1 MSRAKA
7 TLGRARARSR
17 RRSKR
22 GVALIMVLGALTV
35 LTVMLTEFQNEASA
49 ELGSSVAARD
59 ALKAEYAARSAI
71 NLSRL
76 LIAAEPTIRKP
87 IGFMLQG
94 ISQIKVWEYATPVLS
109 AFNDDENSSQFSTLA
124 MVNLAEG
131 RNLGFEGAGFE
142 VTIVDEDS
150 KLNVNRAAVGGS
162 VGVQQLSSRLIT
174 LLSQPQY
181 GPLYEG
187 QDADGQMND
196 PQTLCAAL
204 VDWVDPNQDA
214 ALDFCNPQ
222 SETAQQATP
231 EDTFYQQL
239 ETPYFRKNAPFDS
252 LEEVRMVRGVGE
264 DFWHTFVDPDPE
276 HPDKR
281 NWTVWGGSAINVNS
295 ATADVIWGLACDYGM
310 GAPDHPIC
318 TNPEQA
324 VKFLTSVGMVRNL
337 MPGVPAFK
345 SPKNFINALKGK
357 GMFAMMAEITGLE
370 PFTTFKSESS
380 LEAAVTTESKVFSIY
395 ATGYVKSGKR
405 ETRTRVHAVVDFRAA
420 PPPGMPTQGRLD
432 AVANMAEEAG
442 LGSAADEL
450 RNAAQALSGNLPQGA
465 GENAITSAFQP
476 SPGGNIVYF
485 RID

>member
-1 MSRAKA
+1 
-7 TLGRARARSR
+7 
-17 RRSKR
+17 
-22 GVALIMVLGALTV
+22 MVLGAITV
-35 LTVMLTEFQNEASA
+35 LTVMLTEFQTETSA

-59 ALKAEYAARSAI
+59 ALKAEYAAKSAI

-94 ISQIKVWEYATPVLS
+94 ISQVKVWEFATPVLS
-109 AFNDDENSSQFSTLA
+109 AFNDDENSDQFTALA
-124 MVNLAEG
+124 SVNLAEG
-131 RNLGFEGAGFE
+131 RNLGLEGAGFE

-150 KLNVNRAAVGGS
+150 KLNLNRAAVGGS
-162 VGVQQLSSRLIT
+162 VGVQQMASRLIT

-181 GPLYEG
+181 GPLYED
-187 QDADGQMND
+187 QDADGQIND

-222 SETAQQATP
+222 SETAQQSAP

-239 ETPYFRKNAPFDS
+239 EPAYFRKNAPFDS
-252 LEEVRMVRGVGE
+252 LEELRMVRGVGE
-264 DFWHTFVDPDPE
+264 DFWHTFVDSDPE

-281 NWTVWGGSAINVNS
+281 NWTVWGGSKINVNS
-295 ATADVIWGLACDYGM
+295 ATPDVIWGLACDFGM
-310 GAPDHPIC
+310 GAPEHPIC
-318 TNPEQA
+318 TDPEQA
-324 VKFLTSVGMVRNL
+324 VKFLTSVGMVRGL
-337 MPGVPAFK
+337 MPGVPPFK
-345 SPKNFINALKGK
+345 SPKHFINALKGQ
-357 GMFAMMAEITGLE
+357 GMFAMMVDITGLE
-370 PFTTFKSESS
+370 PFKTFKSEAS

-420 PPPGMPTQGRLD
+420 PAPGMPSQGRLD
-432 AVANMAEEAG
+432 AIANMAEEVG
-442 LGSAADEL
+442 LGDAADQLRSAAQSTQTEL
-450 RNAAQALSGNLPQGA
+450 PAGA
-465 GENAITSAFQP
+465 GENAISSAFRP
-476 SPGGNIVYF
+476 SPGGNIIYF